1 MGFNTC
7 QAESSSSSDESERR
21 VASVCEWKANIPPF
35 SIPFTAASE
44 IVLSTDLTVSV
55 AASTADLR
63 ASGEVEKK
71 RVRARG
77 RALVGRVRK
86 EFIVDVDKLLR
97 LPLLSGKVD

>member
-1 MGFNTC
+1 MC
-7 QAESSSSSDESERR
+7 R
-21 VASVCEWKANIPPF
+21 SVTNIPPF

-44 IVLSTDLTVSV
+44 IFLSTVLTVSA

-77 RALVGRVRK
+77 RALVGIVRRD
-86 EFIVDVDKLLR
+86 FIIAVGRTCR
-97 LPLLSGKVD
+97 LNYWL